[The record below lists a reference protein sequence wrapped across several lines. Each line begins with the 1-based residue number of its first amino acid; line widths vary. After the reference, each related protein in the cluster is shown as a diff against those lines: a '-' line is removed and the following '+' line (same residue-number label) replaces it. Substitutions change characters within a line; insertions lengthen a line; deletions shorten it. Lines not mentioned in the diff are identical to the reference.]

1 MSSTQSKTPVDKDEN
16 ILTST
21 ISSSTKL
28 TPSTYPIYIK
38 DCVVSTFKYPEVI
51 TLYDNNYR
59 PVIFSPYEPLDSKSL
74 DHKGIVKGEYVV
86 PKELIPK
93 FSEQIMTFTIDNTLE
108 SYTNSIR
115 RVLVTELSTYALHV
129 DNSTFV
135 VMNDHDKIIDY
146 DKVNVIVTAIPLRQ
160 DLVKSMNRFY
170 LHVINESMGSAGAIY
185 TRDIKNKSGVSIVD
199 LGLCND
205 MELFEIYPRA
215 ELKTELEI
223 KFLNGATMGQHSAAY
238 RVCMKSD
245 VSNIDPATGVKS
257 HIRRPFKMSFSTN
270 GNYDCSTLLID
281 ALENIKNR
289 YDELLNHIELFLLS
303 VSNGNFVLSIN
314 NETHTI
320 LEPINVEC
328 LSGRFRNLITFSAIH
343 KSVDPYI
350 KFNVIFKD
358 TKISRAD
365 GLQTLK
371 DIITDCKNNFTLSK
385 DSINNIKNAT
395 KKDLIVKI

>member
-1 MSSTQSKTPVDKDEN
+1 MSGTKTSAAN
-16 ILTST
+16 TSNTLKGATNT
-21 ISSSTKL
+21 IP
-28 TPSTYPIYIK
+28 PSDPIYIK

-74 DHKGIVKGEYVV
+74 DHKGEIKGEYVV

-115 RVLVTELSTYALHV
+115 RVLVTELPTYALHV
-129 DNSTFV
+129 DNSTFT
-135 VMNDHDKIIDY
+135 VMNDHDRIIDY
-146 DKVNVIVTAIPLRQ
+146 DKVNVITTAIPLRQ
-160 DLVKSMNRFY
+160 DLIKGMNRFY
-170 LHVINESMGSAGAIY
+170 LHVLNESVGSAGAIY

-215 ELKTELEI
+215 ELKTELEV
-223 KFLNGATMGQHSAAY
+223 KFLNGAMMGQHSAAY

-245 VSNIDPATGVKS
+245 ISNIDPATGVKS

-270 GNYDCSTLLID
+270 GNYDCSTLLLD
-281 ALENIKNR
+281 SLENIKSR
-289 YDELLNHIELFLLS
+289 YEELLNQLEFFLLS
-303 VSNGNFVLSIN
+303 VSNGDFVFSIN

-328 LSGRFRNLITFSAIH
+328 LSGRFRELFTFSAIH

-365 GLQTLK
+365 GLQSLRNV
-371 DIITDCKNNFTLSK
+371 IIDCKNNFTLSK
-385 DSINNIKNAT
+385 ESIDNIKNYT
-395 KKDLIVKI
+395 KKDLIINI